1 MIYATV
7 LWALVMLIPG
17 VFAGI
22 FTSNA
27 KLIEFTIPALRIY
40 MAVMFLFGI
49 QVACQMTFNALG
61 KAVESI
67 VVAVMRKFVLLLPLI
82 YIMPQILQSRQT
94 TAVYMAE
101 PIADTVAVT
110 FTAVLFAV
118 QFRKVLASMK
128 KKEEYKT
135 AE

>member
-1 MIYATV
+1 MLFPGGFA
-7 LWALVMLIPG
+7 AL
-17 VFAGI
+17 
-22 FTSNA
+22 FTTDA
-27 KLIEFTIPALRIY
+27 ELMEYTKTALRIY